1 MASLVLYGSD
11 VADATLTSACDMAA
25 TTGGTETNK
34 KTVVSLTHVFVE
46 ITSQGSAGLSSVTAI
61 PAPTGLGWTYSPGA
75 GTFAT
80 GNWSASVTLALG
92 SAVGSNSDTT
102 IRFYR
107 YSGGT
112 YTSIGTINV
121 GTAVP
126 TTKTT
131 YAFAS
136 TSMST
141 ITFGSG
147 DLLYVDMWFHDNQT
161 SAHGDDPI
169 VYESTS
175 SSSGVANDVQVT
187 TSSFTAGVALSA
199 TIAGVGT

>member
-1 MASLVLYGSD
+1 MAN
-11 VADATLTSACDMAA
+11 A
-25 TTGGTETNK
+25 TGGTETNK
-34 KTVVSLTHVFVE
+34 KTVVSGTSIYIE
-46 ITSQGSAGLSSVTAI
+46 ITSQGSAGLASVSAI
-61 PAPTGLGWTYSPGA
+61 PAPTGKGWAYSPGA

-92 SAVGSNSDTT
+92 AAVGSNSDTT

-112 YTSIGTINV
+112 YTQIGTIN
-121 GTAVP
+121 TATHIA

-131 YAFAS
+131 YSFAA

-141 ITFGSG
+141 ITFAGG
-147 DLLYVDMWFHDNQT
+147 DLLYVDMWLHDNQSNT
-161 SAHGDDPI
+161 HGDDPI

-175 SSSGVANDVQVT
+175 SSQGVANDVQVT
-187 TSSFTAGVALSA
+187 TSSFTASGGAVHLRICDGYGGVFS
-199 TIAGVGT
+199 